1 MEIEVSIPPPK
12 IKIKK
17 LYNNYVLK
25 ILKFKENYLFKKA
38 YIEENNKNRDELAD
52 SSSSSLSPRNSIIRH
67 LLQPKTQ
74 LLSLVSRV

>member
-1 MEIEVSIPPPK
+1 MEIKAFISPPK

-17 LYNNYVLK
+17 LCNNYTLK
-25 ILKFKENYLFKKA
+25 ILKFKENHLIKKV
-38 YIEENNKNRDELAD
+38 YIEKNNKNRDKLAD
-52 SSSSSLSPRNSIIRH
+52 SFSFSLSPRNSTIKH